1 MVTRFTAVPVR
12 PARVQP
18 VQLRPSRLR
27 GFGAVANASCPDAY
41 GDDPCAAILAIQ
53 SPEAAAAAAGL
64 PTSWLTTS
72 TSFGGIPGW
81 ALLALGGGL
90 LFFAFAVGGGR
101 RR

>member
-1 MVTRFTAVPVR
+1 M
-12 PARVQP
+12 
-18 VQLRPSRLR
+18 
-27 GFGAVANASCPDAY
+27 ANASCPDAY